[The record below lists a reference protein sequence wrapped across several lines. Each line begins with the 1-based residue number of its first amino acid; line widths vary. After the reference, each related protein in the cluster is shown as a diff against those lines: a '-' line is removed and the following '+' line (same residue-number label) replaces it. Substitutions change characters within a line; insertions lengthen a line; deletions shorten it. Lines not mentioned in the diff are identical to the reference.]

1 MYVSFRKTMC
11 KSPLLSYNHLKEIT
25 FFIHWYFG
33 FDSRSRFGMIISHSW
48 KKTSNIFSRYFST
61 ANSYCNMILNMQ
73 QKCTYSAKIWIE
85 YDNNWLKPKKKNKLE
100 LPINIFLKNYL
111 PIYFIFYFFRSL
123 SSNQLSSLPR
133 GLIDE
138 PTKLATLNLDDN
150 PWVSLD
156 IHLY

>member
-33 FDSRSRFGMIISHSW
+33 IDSRSRFGMIISHSW

-85 YDNNWLKPKKKNKLE
+85 YDNNWLKPKKNKLE
-100 LPINIFLKNYL
+100 LPINIFFKEL
-111 PIYFIFYFFRSL
+111 PTYIFYFLFF
-123 SSNQLSSLPR
+123 Q
-133 GLIDE
+133 
-138 PTKLATLNLDDN
+138 
-150 PWVSLD
+150 VSEFQP
-156 IHLY
+156 IIQFTAWPNWRTN